1 MSFKTRL
8 TLLFVVAMTALV
20 AATSVATYL
29 VVRSSLESS
38 ARRSALSLAKSVAS
52 IEDPGETSLD
62 RLAGPGAR
70 IWLTD
75 ASGRVVAQSYSTSGS
90 DSSAVEIDDS
100 ISRAPGGSTSARW
113 PRPGG
118 GNAYVLLANDAI
130 DSSLSTL
137 FSTLLAV
144 GAAMIAAS
152 AVVGALLAG
161 GALRPIERM
170 RRQADAIPGD
180 ALDRRL
186 SEGSPDELGRL
197 AAAFN
202 RLLARAE
209 RATEEQ
215 QRFVADASHEL
226 RTPVTALQGHARIVA
241 RAAERGDLEQVHES
255 AGIVSAESERLART
269 LTELLSL
276 AEAERSERVTERVRL
291 DEVVREA
298 CDELRF
304 VHEGRLIEADLA
316 AASVMGD
323 AGRLGE
329 LVRILIDNAI
339 KYSPA
344 EQPVLVTV
352 TNASNAPVFSVRDHG
367 SGLSDTDSEHAFDR
381 FYRGGASQDVPG
393 SGIGL
398 AIARSIAERH
408 GAVLRLAN
416 APGGGAVSTVEFGP
430 SVS

>member
-1 MSFKTRL
+1 
-8 TLLFVVAMTALV
+8 
-20 AATSVATYL
+20 
-29 VVRSSLESS
+29 
-38 ARRSALSLAKSVAS
+38 
-52 IEDPGETSLD
+52 
-62 RLAGPGAR
+62 
-70 IWLTD
+70 
-75 ASGRVVAQSYSTSGS
+75 
-90 DSSAVEIDDS
+90 
-100 ISRAPGGSTSARW
+100 
-113 PRPGG
+113 
-118 GNAYVLLANDAI
+118 VLLANDAI

-137 FSTLLAV
+137 LSTLLAV

-186 SEGSPDELGRL
+186 SEGSSDELGRL

-202 RLLARAE
+202 RLLSRAE

-241 RAAERGDLEQVHES
+241 RAAERGDLEQVRES
-255 AGIVSAESERLART
+255 AVIVSTESERLART

-304 VHEGRLIEADLA
+304 VHAGRVIEADLA
-316 AASVMGD
+316 AASVLGD

-344 EQPVLVTV
+344 EQPNLPVL
-352 TNASNAPVFSVRDHG
+352 SVRDHG
-367 SGLSDTDSEHAFDR
+367 AGLSDTDSEHAFDR

-398 AIARSIAERH
+398 AIARSIAVRH

-430 SVS
+430 SVT

>member
-1 MSFKTRL
+1 MSFRTRL
-8 TLLFVVAMTALV
+8 TLLFVVAITALV

-38 ARRSALSLAKSVAS
+38 ARKSALSLAKSAAL

-62 RLAGPGAR
+62 RIAGPGAR

-75 ASGRVVAQSYSTSGS
+75 SSGRVVAHSHAAGGRDT
-90 DSSAVEIDDS
+90 SSAEIDNA
-100 ISRAPGGSTSARW
+100 IAAAPGGSTSARW
-113 PRPGG
+113 PRSQGG
-118 GNAYVLLANDAI
+118 AAVVLLANTAI

-137 FSTLLAV
+137 LSTLLVV
-144 GAAMIAAS
+144 GAVVIAAS

-186 SEGSPDELGRL
+186 SEDSGDELGRL

-202 RLLARAE
+202 RLLARAQ

-255 AGIVSAESERLART
+255 AGIVSDESERLART

-276 AEAERSERVTERVRL
+276 AEAERSERLRERVRL
-291 DEVVREA
+291 DEVAQEA
-298 CDELRF
+298 CDELRA
-304 VHEGRLIEADLA
+304 VYGGRLIEADLA
-316 AASVMGD
+316 EARVTGD
-323 AGRLGE
+323 PGRLGE
-329 LVRILIDNAI
+329 LVRILVDNAL
-339 KYSPA
+339 KYSPDA
-344 EQPVLVTV
+344 GVVSVTVSAGSHPVL
-352 TNASNAPVFSVRDHG
+352 SVRDHG
-367 SGLSDTDSEHAFDR
+367 SGLSQSDAEHAFDR
-381 FYRGGASQDVPG
+381 FYRGAASRGVPG

-398 AIARSIAERH
+398 AIAHAIAERH
-408 GAVLRLAN
+408 GAILRLEN
-416 APGGGAVSTVEFGP
+416 APGGGAIATVSFEQHAG
-430 SVS
+430 

>member
-1 MSFKTRL
+1 MSFRTRL
-8 TLLFVVAMTALV
+8 TLLFVVAITALV

-38 ARRSALSLAKSVAS
+38 ARKSALSLAKSAAL
-52 IEDPGETSLD
+52 IEDPAETSLD

-70 IWLTD
+70 IWVTD
-75 ASGRVVAQSYSTSGS
+75 SSGRVVAQSSSTSGR
-90 DSSAVEIDDS
+90 DTSSAEIDNA
-100 ISRAPGGSTSARW
+100 IARAPGGSTSARW
-113 PRPGG
+113 PRSQGG
-118 GNAYVLLANDAI
+118 AAVVLLANTAI

-137 FSTLLAV
+137 LSTLLVV
-144 GAAMIAAS
+144 GAVVIAAS

-186 SEGSPDELGRL
+186 SEDSGDELGRL

-202 RLLARAE
+202 RLLARAQ

-255 AGIVSAESERLART
+255 AGIVSDESERLART

-276 AEAERSERVTERVRL
+276 AEAERSERLRERVRL
-291 DEVVREA
+291 DEVVQEA
-298 CDELRF
+298 CDELRA
-304 VHEGRLIEADLA
+304 VYGGRVIEADLA
-316 AASVMGD
+316 AAPVTGD
-323 AGRLGE
+323 PGRLGE
-329 LVRILIDNAI
+329 LVRILVDNAL
-339 KYSPA
+339 KYSPDA
-344 EQPVLVTV
+344 GVVSVTVSAGSHPVL
-352 TNASNAPVFSVRDHG
+352 SVRDHG
-367 SGLSDTDSEHAFDR
+367 SGLSQSDAEHAFDR
-381 FYRGGASQDVPG
+381 FYRGAASRGVPG

-398 AIARSIAERH
+398 AIAHAIAERH
-408 GAVLRLAN
+408 GAILRLEN
-416 APGGGAVSTVEFGP
+416 APGGGAIATVSFEQHAG
-430 SVS
+430 

>member
-1 MSFKTRL
+1 M
-8 TLLFVVAMTALV
+8 
-20 AATSVATYL
+20 
-29 VVRSSLESS
+29 
-38 ARRSALSLAKSVAS
+38 
-52 IEDPGETSLD
+52 
-62 RLAGPGAR
+62 
-70 IWLTD
+70 
-75 ASGRVVAQSYSTSGS
+75 
-90 DSSAVEIDDS
+90 
-100 ISRAPGGSTSARW
+100 
-113 PRPGG
+113 
-118 GNAYVLLANDAI
+118 LLANDAI

-255 AGIVSAESERLART
+255 AGIVSTESERLART

-352 TNASNAPVFSVRDHG
+352 TNASNAARVAASAITVPACRIRTANTLSTASTAAVRRRTSRVAVSALRSLAASPCATGRCFASRTHPAAARSRRSSSARASAERTTSVMERPRPLHH
-367 SGLSDTDSEHAFDR
+367 SRLE
-381 FYRGGASQDVPG
+381 GGAS
-393 SGIGL
+393 
-398 AIARSIAERH
+398 
-408 GAVLRLAN
+408 
-416 APGGGAVSTVEFGP
+416 
-430 SVS
+430 

>member
-1 MSFKTRL
+1 MSFRTRL
-8 TLLFVVAMTALV
+8 TLLFVVAITALV

-38 ARRSALSLAKSVAS
+38 ARKSALSLAKSAAL
-52 IEDPGETSLD
+52 IEDPAETSLD

-75 ASGRVVAQSYSTSGS
+75 SSGRVVAHSHAAGGRDT
-90 DSSAVEIDDS
+90 SSAEIDNA
-100 ISRAPGGSTSARW
+100 IAAAPGGSTSARW
-113 PRPGG
+113 PRSQGG
-118 GNAYVLLANDAI
+118 AAVVLLANTAI

-137 FSTLLAV
+137 LSTLLVV
-144 GAAMIAAS
+144 GAVVIAAS

-186 SEGSPDELGRL
+186 SEDSGDELGRL

-202 RLLARAE
+202 RLLARAQ

-255 AGIVSAESERLART
+255 AGIVSDESERLART

-276 AEAERSERVTERVRL
+276 AEAERSERLRERVRL
-291 DEVVREA
+291 DEVVQEA
-298 CDELRF
+298 CDELRA
-304 VHEGRLIEADLA
+304 VYGGRLIEADLA
-316 AASVMGD
+316 EAPVTGD
-323 AGRLGE
+323 PGRLGE
-329 LVRILIDNAI
+329 LVRILVDNAL
-339 KYSPA
+339 KYSPDA
-344 EQPVLVTV
+344 GVVSVTVSAGSHPVL
-352 TNASNAPVFSVRDHG
+352 SVRDHG
-367 SGLSDTDSEHAFDR
+367 SGLSQSDAEHAFDR
-381 FYRGGASQDVPG
+381 FYRGAASRGVPG

-398 AIARSIAERH
+398 AIAHAIAERH
-408 GAVLRLAN
+408 GAILRLEN
-416 APGGGAVSTVEFGP
+416 APGGGAIAAVSFEQHGG
-430 SVS
+430 

>member
-1 MSFKTRL
+1 
-8 TLLFVVAMTALV
+8 
-20 AATSVATYL
+20 
-29 VVRSSLESS
+29 
-38 ARRSALSLAKSVAS
+38 
-52 IEDPGETSLD
+52 
-62 RLAGPGAR
+62 
-70 IWLTD
+70 
-75 ASGRVVAQSYSTSGS
+75 
-90 DSSAVEIDDS
+90 
-100 ISRAPGGSTSARW
+100 
-113 PRPGG
+113 
-118 GNAYVLLANDAI
+118 
-130 DSSLSTL
+130 
-137 FSTLLAV
+137 
-144 GAAMIAAS
+144 
-152 AVVGALLAG
+152 
-161 GALRPIERM
+161 M

-255 AGIVSAESERLART
+255 AGIVSTESERLART

-316 AASVMGD
+316 SGVGDGRRRPPRRAGEDTDRQRDQVQPGRAAGVGDGHQRVKRARVRASAITVPACRIRTSNTLSTASTAAVRRRTSRVAVSALRSLAASPC
-323 AGRLGE
+323 ATGRCFGS
-329 LVRILIDNAI
+329 RTH
-339 KYSPA
+339 PA
-344 EQPVLVTV
+344 
-352 TNASNAPVFSVRDHG
+352 A
-367 SGLSDTDSEHAFDR
+367 
-381 FYRGGASQDVPG
+381 
-393 SGIGL
+393 
-398 AIARSIAERH
+398 ARSRRSSSARASAERTTSVVERPRPLH
-408 GAVLRLAN
+408 HSRLE
-416 APGGGAVSTVEFGP
+416 GGPLPPQAI
-430 SVS
+430 

>member
-1 MSFKTRL
+1 M
-8 TLLFVVAMTALV
+8 
-20 AATSVATYL
+20 
-29 VVRSSLESS
+29 
-38 ARRSALSLAKSVAS
+38 
-52 IEDPGETSLD
+52 
-62 RLAGPGAR
+62 
-70 IWLTD
+70 
-75 ASGRVVAQSYSTSGS
+75 
-90 DSSAVEIDDS
+90 
-100 ISRAPGGSTSARW
+100 
-113 PRPGG
+113 
-118 GNAYVLLANDAI
+118 
-130 DSSLSTL
+130 
-137 FSTLLAV
+137 
-144 GAAMIAAS
+144 
-152 AVVGALLAG
+152 LAG

-186 SEGSPDELGRL
+186 SEDSPDELGRL

-255 AGIVSAESERLART
+255 AGIVSTESERLART

-352 TNASNAPVFSVRDHG
+352 TNASNLPVLSVRDHG

-381 FYRGGASQDVPG
+381 FYRGGRRRTSRVAVSALRSLAASPCATG
-393 SGIGL
+393 RCFASRTHP
-398 AIARSIAERH
+398 AAARSRRSSSARASAERTTSVMERSRPLH
-408 GAVLRLAN
+408 HSRF
-416 APGGGAVSTVEFGP
+416 ERGP
-430 SVS
+430 LPPQAI